1 MGQWC
6 MPPWHGEL
14 GPMPGQAD
22 PGPTHTVSPPSLA
35 ASVVASCSKG
45 CRVSPPRVTWMQG
58 LLLVLIVLL
67 VKFNLIIINKEEFI
81 YTEMPTAGVV
91 WG

>member
-1 MGQWC
+1 
-6 MPPWHGEL
+6 
-14 GPMPGQAD
+14 MPGQAD
-22 PGPTHTVSPPSLA
+22 PGPTHPVSPPRLA

-45 CRVSPPRVTWMQG
+45 CRVPPPRVTWMQG

-67 VKFNLIIINKEEFI
+67 VKFNLIIINEEEFI
-81 YTEMPTAGVV
+81 YAEMPTASVV